1 MLHIF
6 DAEES
11 GVKKVIFTPVIFIAL
26 AGCATIVRGTTQ
38 TVAINTPGVT
48 GATCTLTSASVGTS
62 SVTTPAT
69 VTLAKGNSSIQ
80 IRCSKEC
87 YDDGVGTLPS
97 NFEGMAAGNV
107 LLGGPIGLGVDA
119 ASGAMNQYAP
129 QADIAMKPNGSCAAP
144 ATKSKRK

>member
-1 MLHIF
+1 MLRVC
-6 DAEES
+6 DVS
-11 GVKKVIFTPVIFIAL
+11 GNCMKKVIFTPFVFLAL

-129 QADIAMKPNGSCAAP
+129 QADIAMKPNASCAAP
-144 ATKSKRK
+144 ATKSKKR